1 MCRYRTN
8 LAPRTQS
15 YMGSLWITC
24 SCQVRVK
31 LAWNPIF
38 RCICMEL
45 CQLCHNYIFCILY
58 VHMYLFV
65 FFFGFLIYDIDEQD
79 NLFVAYLSICT
90 TFWTHMVHMV
100 SKCKSNMI
108 LLGTLLLSWFN
119 VYQLLCFFFCI
130 AAHTHKRP
138 SRPVSPSLCSLLISL
153 TWNLVTFWFFKW
165 ADWVTQKTLLQMTWP
180 ESTVSIYEY
189 TGNN

>member
-1 MCRYRTN
+1 
-8 LAPRTQS
+8 
-15 YMGSLWITC
+15 
-24 SCQVRVK
+24 
-31 LAWNPIF
+31 
-38 RCICMEL
+38 MEL

-58 VHMYLFV
+58 VLMYLLV

-119 VYQLLCFFFCI
+119 VYQLLCSSTFFLYSCT
-130 AAHTHKRP
+130 HTQT
-138 SRPVSPSLCSLLISL
+138 SLQAGLTISL
-153 TWNLVTFWFFKW
+153 QSAYFSDL
-165 ADWVTQKTLLQMTWP
+165 DLGYILILQMGRL
-180 ESTVSIYEY
+180 
-189 TGNN
+189 GNAKNFAPDDMA